1 MINFQIGKKKSSL
14 KDIMIVSATLAIV
27 VGGIAQFTN
36 MPKQK
41 VWCAV
46 DQLTRGLNIDILE
59 ETKLK
64 IIEIVR
70 CRAQQAVDKG
80 IDDYKNNYEIITGK
94 RWRPVEITPPLYSEL
109 DIDRKLCYTDDCASL
124 GGEIRLCSQW
134 VEGCKGVP
142 IDFESLGNPEFELDK
157 PKNTM
162 LKLFKF

>member
-1 MINFQIGKKKSSL
+1 
-14 KDIMIVSATLAIV
+14 MIVSAILAIV

-36 MPKQK
+36 MPKEK

-46 DQLTRGLNIDILE
+46 DQLTRQLNIDILE

-94 RWRPVEITPPLYSEL
+94 KWKPVEITPPLYSEEE
-109 DIDRKLCYTDDCASL
+109 IDKTVCYTGPCQEL
-124 GGEIRLCSQW
+124 GGAIRLCSQW
-134 VEGCKGVP
+134 VDGCKGVP
-142 IDFESLGNPEFELDK
+142 IDFESLENPEFELDK